1 MKRQNAIRT
10 HCKKV
15 LGIPRGIGQWQEPLV
30 QQLARD
36 IMSAMSVG
44 ELAEWDTTAT
54 LPDRMC
60 AQAIRSQW
68 ETNRAKG
75 KFTFR
80 KPVVAPPSG
89 AHSNALPVRKKH
101 LTCRAREKMAHAY
114 RDTIN
119 EQAKAMKK
127 TKRWKKSTMPYIK
140 RIATKQKWDAIS
152 AAEQDLFKSEAQK
165 PSKRKRNDLL
175 GRFEI
180 PVVAPPTDSTS
191 LADLS
196 ACPSSV
202 TTPCKRKRIE
212 EFRVLTPS
220 PAKKMKQKD
229 AAVVGNRLL
238 SLAAQV
244 GSETDARVSNG
255 PVYLFKKIVGH
266 CTEALPEKSVPRKLR
281 ITRKSG
287 PDVVDLIRSGK
298 FARKQSPRPPK
309 LRDAEIR
316 SALLEDH

>member
-15 LGIPRGIGQWQEPLV
+15 LGILRGIGQWQEPLV
-30 QQLARD
+30 LQLARD

-60 AQAIRSQW
+60 AQEIRSQW

-127 TKRWKKSTMPYIK
+127 TKRWKKSTMKYIK

-165 PSKRKRNDLL
+165 PSKRKRNLL
-175 GRFEI
+175 GRYEI

-191 LADLS
+191 LADLI

-220 PAKKMKQKD
+220 PVKKMKQKD

-244 GSETDARVSNG
+244 SSRVSNG
-255 PVYLFKKIVGH
+255 PGYLFKKIVGH
-266 CTEALPEKSVPRKLR
+266 CSEALPEKSVPRKLR

-287 PDVVDLIRSGK
+287 PDVVDLMRSGK

>member
-1 MKRQNAIRT
+1 MKRQNAIQT

-15 LGIPRGIGQWQEPLV
+15 LGILRGIGQWQEPLV
-30 QQLARD
+30 LQLARD

-140 RIATKQKWDAIS
+140 RIATKQKWGAIS
-152 AAEQDLFKSEAQK
+152 ASEQDLFKSEAQK
-165 PSKRKRNDLL
+165 PSKRKRNDL

-212 EFRVLTPS
+212 EELCNLQEVQRCQHQAT
-220 PAKKMKQKD
+220 AT
-229 AAVVGNRLL
+229 A
-238 SLAAQV
+238 
-244 GSETDARVSNG
+244 
-255 PVYLFKKIVGH
+255 GH
-266 CTEALPEKSVPRKLR
+266 SVP
-281 ITRKSG
+281 G
-287 PDVVDLIRSGK
+287 V
-298 FARKQSPRPPK
+298 A
-309 LRDAEIR
+309 
-316 SALLEDH
+316 

>member
-1 MKRQNAIRT
+1 M
-10 HCKKV
+10 
-15 LGIPRGIGQWQEPLV
+15 L
-30 QQLARD
+30 QLARD

-60 AQAIRSQW
+60 AQEIRSQW

-127 TKRWKKSTMPYIK
+127 TKRWKKFTMPYIK
-140 RIATKQKWDAIS
+140 QIATKRKWDAIS

-165 PSKRKRNDLL
+165 PSKRKRNLL
-175 GRFEI
+175 GRYEI

-220 PAKKMKQKD
+220 PVKKMKQKD

-255 PVYLFKKIVGH
+255 PGYLFKKIV
-266 CTEALPEKSVPRKLR
+266 
-281 ITRKSG
+281 
-287 PDVVDLIRSGK
+287 
-298 FARKQSPRPPK
+298 
-309 LRDAEIR
+309 
-316 SALLEDH
+316 